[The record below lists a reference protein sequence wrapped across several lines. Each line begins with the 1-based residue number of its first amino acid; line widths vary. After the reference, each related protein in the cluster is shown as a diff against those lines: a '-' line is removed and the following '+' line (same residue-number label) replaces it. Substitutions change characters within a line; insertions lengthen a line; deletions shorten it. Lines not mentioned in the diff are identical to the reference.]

1 MTVCLLK
8 QLSINRRT
16 LSTEAAEFLRVHNEK
31 RRIVSP
37 KATNMR
43 EMVRSNTFIDHLCR
57 YKSELRPVVVK
68 TCMVGTLP
76 LLG

>member
-43 EMVRSNTFIDHLCR
+43 EMVRFNTFIDHLCR
-57 YKSELRPVVVK
+57 INQSYVPS
-68 TCMVGTLP
+68 
-76 LLG
+76 